1 MNYVNAKVVVVGN
14 SSVGKTSVLK
24 RETDDSFEDS
34 TTSTLGASFASKV
47 IEIDEKE
54 VHLQIWDTAGQER
67 YRSMAPMYYR
77 ESRAAIIMFSVI
89 DKESF
94 IQVEFW
100 FRSIKESQVSAILY
114 LVGNKIDLVDER
126 EVSSVEAE
134 SLAENYGAAYFEVSA
149 KTSIGVHDL
158 FVSVAKD
165 ITQKMVYIMDESNTT
180 MIDTDTP
187 HHNVCC

>member
-165 ITQKMVYIMDESNTT
+165 ITQKIVYIMDESNTT